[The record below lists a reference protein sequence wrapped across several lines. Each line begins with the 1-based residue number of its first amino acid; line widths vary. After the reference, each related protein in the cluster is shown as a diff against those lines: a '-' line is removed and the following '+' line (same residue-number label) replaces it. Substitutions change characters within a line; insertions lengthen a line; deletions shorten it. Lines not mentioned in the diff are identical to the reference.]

1 MAINDNVLLFLS
13 AVASVF
19 RAGALS
25 ALGSILQSAA
35 IAAAH
40 TRAVDCVR
48 RQDSWE
54 VGGCG
59 QEGRTAWGLVIR
71 LAGA

>member
-1 MAINDNVLLFLS
+1 MAINGNVLLFLS

-40 TRAVDCVR
+40 TEQGGR
-48 RQDSWE
+48 RLI
-54 VGGCG
+54 VYGG
-59 QEGRTAWGLVIR
+59 GRTAGRWGA
-71 LAGA
+71 AGRRAGQPGGW

>member
-1 MAINDNVLLFLS
+1 MAINDNVVLLFLS

-40 TRAVDCVR
+40 TREGGR
-48 RQDSWE
+48 RLI
-54 VGGCG
+54 VYG
-59 QEGRTAWGLVIR
+59 GRTAGRWGA
-71 LAGA
+71 AGRRAGQPGGW

>member
-13 AVASVF
+13 AAASVF

-35 IAAAH
+35 IAAAR
-40 TRAVDCVR
+40 TRED
-48 RQDSWE
+48 
-54 VGGCG
+54 GG
-59 QEGRTAWGLVIR
+59 
-71 LAGA
+71 

>member
-1 MAINDNVLLFLS
+1 MAINGNVLLFLS

-40 TRAVDCVR
+40 TRED
-48 RQDSWE
+48 
-54 VGGCG
+54 GG
-59 QEGRTAWGLVIR
+59 
-71 LAGA
+71 